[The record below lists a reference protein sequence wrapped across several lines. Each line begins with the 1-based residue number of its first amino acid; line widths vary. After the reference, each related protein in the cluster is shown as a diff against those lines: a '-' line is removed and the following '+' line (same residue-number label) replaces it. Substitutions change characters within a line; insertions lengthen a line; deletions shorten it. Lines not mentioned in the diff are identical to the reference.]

1 MLASAQTLAIHHAT
15 TSDFASMSCTEFSGN
30 SAIRE
35 LVGNLPMFSAWP
47 ELDYLRLRIAGCMG
61 YPKAGPEA
69 RIDIYRSLSACPTRQ
84 CMQAQWPTDHRPRS
98 SKSTLK
104 ACLTA
109 GDLYMCRRLYN
120 AIINHYPQSTEH
132 WTSSFCHVQSTTAA
146 MVPISPRSLPGNWY
160 EPVAVCIAPI
170 DGAR

>member
-1 MLASAQTLAIHHAT
+1 MLASAQTLAIHNAT
-15 TSDFASMSCTEFSGN
+15 TSDFASTSCTKFSRS

-35 LVGNLPMFSAWP
+35 LIGNLPMFSAWS
-47 ELDYLRLRIAGCMG
+47 ELDYLKLRIAGCKE

-69 RIDIYRSLSACPTRQ
+69 RIDKYRSLSASPTRQ
-84 CMQAQWPTDHRPRS
+84 CMQAQWHTDHRPRS
-98 SKSTLK
+98 SKPALK

-109 GDLYMCRRLYN
+109 GYLYICRRLYN
-120 AIINHYPQSTEH
+120 AIINHYPQSTEQ
-132 WTSSFCHVQSTTAA
+132 WNLSVCYVQSTTAE

-160 EPVAVCIAPI
+160 EPVAVCMAPI